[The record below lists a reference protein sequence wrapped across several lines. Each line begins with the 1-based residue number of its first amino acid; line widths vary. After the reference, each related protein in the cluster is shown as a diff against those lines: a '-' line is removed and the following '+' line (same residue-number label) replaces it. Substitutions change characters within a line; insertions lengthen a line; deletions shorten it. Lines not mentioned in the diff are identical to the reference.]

1 MTEYRAIYKC
11 RLCGEE
17 FENVTPTSRYIYYQN
32 MVNSISTYQC
42 GTNASMP
49 SIEKY
54 MHDCKDGS
62 HGYIELI
69 GFRKVEDKN
78 ESD

>member
-1 MTEYRAIYKC
+1 MCEYRAIYKC

-17 FENVTPTSRYIYYQN
+17 FENATPTSRYIHYQN
-32 MVNSISTYQC
+32 MVNSISMPQC
-42 GTNASMP
+42 GINTSMP
-49 SIEKY
+49 SIENY

-69 GFRKVEDKN
+69 GFRKVE
-78 ESD
+78 E

>member
-17 FENVTPTSRYIYYQN
+17 IENVTSTSRYIHYQD
-32 MVNSISTYQC
+32 MVNSVNVPQFAI
-42 GTNASMP
+42 NVKIPRM
-49 SIEKY
+49 EDY
-54 MHDCKDGS
+54 MHECKDGS

-69 GFRKVEDKN
+69 GFRKAE
-78 ESD
+78 E

>member
-1 MTEYRAIYKC
+1 
-11 RLCGEE
+11 
-17 FENVTPTSRYIYYQN
+17 
-32 MVNSISTYQC
+32 
-42 GTNASMP
+42 MP

-69 GFRKVEDKN
+69 GFRKVEDKD
-78 ESD
+78 EPD

>member
-1 MTEYRAIYKC
+1 MSMSEYRAIYKC

-17 FENVTPTSRYIYYQN
+17 FENVTPTSRYIHYQN
-32 MVNSISTYQC
+32 MVNSISMPQY
-42 GTNASMP
+42 GINASMP
-49 SIEKY
+49 SIKNS

-69 GFRKVEDKN
+69 GFRKVEN
-78 ESD
+78 

>member
-1 MTEYRAIYKC
+1 MSEYRAIYKC

-17 FENVTPTSRYIYYQN
+17 IENVTSTDRYIHYQN
-32 MVNSISTYQC
+32 MVNSVPMYQC
-42 GTNASMP
+42 GINTSVP
-49 SIEKY
+49 SIENY

-69 GFRKVEDKN
+69 GFRKVEDKD